1 VTQKATVLRL
11 LEARG
16 FKGVSAHELIYQ
28 HGITRGAAVIH
39 NLREEGFDIETSGGE
54 GELATYTLTRAIKP
68 PPPPCSCGHRKS
80 GHASGYRC
88 MAEAESDTGNG
99 YCQCERY
106 AV

>member
-1 VTQKATVLRL
+1 MTQKAMVLRL

-39 NLREEGFDIETSGGE
+39 QLREEGIEIETSGGE
-54 GELATYTLTRAIKP
+54 GELATYTLTRSISAP
-68 PPPPCSCGHRKS
+68 PPLCGCTHRK
-80 GHASGYRC
+80 GEHVAGFRC
-88 MAEAESDTGNG
+88 MADTPTG

-106 AV
+106 AS